1 MNAKELFK
9 KARERVSDIPLIVRT
24 PFLTVTI
31 MRAEV
36 SSFISNQEYDAMSGY
51 DGDRAKA
58 ILKTANEALAMIDE
72 YIREEI
78 I

>member
-9 KARERVSDIPLIVRT
+9 KATERVSDIPLIVRT
-24 PFLTVTI
+24 PFLTATI

-36 SSFISNQEYDAMSGY
+36 SRFISNQEYDAMSGY

-72 YIREEI
+72 YIRQEI